1 VNNHNDAIC
10 SAGATD
16 CCFDG
21 HTPSACTNL
30 QTDVNNCGIC
40 GHVCA
45 NTESC
50 DRGVC
55 TLSAAP
61 LPFWLHYCAD
71 PNCGGLQPLV
81 VHVCPEDN
89 PPCTPSRQTTV
100 VPRLD
105 GHQIDQ
111 VLFPMQ
117 ASDGGAGVIAT
128 LEAGAA
134 RS

>member
-1 VNNHNDAIC
+1 MHFI
-10 SAGATD
+10 
-16 CCFDG
+16 
-21 HTPSACTNL
+21 
-30 QTDVNNCGIC
+30 
-40 GHVCA
+40 
-45 NTESC
+45 
-50 DRGVC
+50 
-55 TLSAAP
+55 TLSATP

-128 LEAGAA
+128 LEAGAGSILGASLLLSYTSPVIVKSDIDITLSYYKVTPAWDGTTDRA
-134 RS
+134 RAFQ